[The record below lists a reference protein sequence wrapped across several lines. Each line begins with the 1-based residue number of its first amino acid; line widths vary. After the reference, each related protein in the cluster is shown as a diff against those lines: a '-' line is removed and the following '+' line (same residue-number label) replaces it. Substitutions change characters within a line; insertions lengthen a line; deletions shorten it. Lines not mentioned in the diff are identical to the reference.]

1 MFVRAITTRHSQL
14 VRRSNPM
21 IPGIVVH
28 VPRRHLLRKAL
39 PNVDSLSF
47 LPRIADWWGA
57 GGRGNS
63 PLPPA
68 VFELRERSA
77 RGLATPGASPERG
90 ELLVGQGRPD
100 GGRPEQRLQG
110 LPLGGRLLLHL
121 LQGLGSLGG
130 QVFVAALAV
139 DEFLDGLADGVVERQ
154 PSEPGDEDELGV
166 QLIGQP
172 DGEGLVPAPVGSDIG
187 PPWCWCSRRRHP
199 NTGVAGCTPPTRT

>member
-1 MFVRAITTRHSQL
+1 MFVRAITTRHSRL
-14 VRRSNPM
+14 ILWTNPI
-21 IPGIVVH
+21 IPGIVAH
-28 VPRRHLLRKAL
+28 IPHRPFLWKPSPDA
-39 PNVDSLSF
+39 DSLSF
-47 LPRIADWWGA
+47 PPRIADWWGA

-77 RGLATPGASPERG
+77 RGLAAPGASPERSG
-90 ELLVGQGRPD
+90 LLVGQGRPD

-121 LQGLGSLGG
+121 LQGLGGLGG

-154 PSEPGDEDELGV
+154 PSEPGDEDELRV

-172 DGEGLVPAPVGSDIG
+172 DGEGLVPAPGWFGHRSSLVLVQ
-187 PPWCWCSRRRHP
+187 P
-199 NTGVAGCTPPTRT
+199 ATPVLG